1 MLNEDQS
8 QNKKQLTPEEK
19 KEQYILK
26 LKWTTFFQA
35 GFFVAI
41 AGYLSKFGWQL
52 YALNE
57 DKKVLILIAI
67 LYLGAWLIAYQQY
80 KGYVKESGKTW

>member
-1 MLNEDQS
+1 MSNENQS
-8 QNKKQLTPEEK
+8 ENKPLTPEER

-52 YALNE
+52 YSLNG

-67 LYLGAWLIAYQQY
+67 LYLGAWGIAYQQY